1 MMRNL
6 DVQCKVVYYLH
17 IFSHLR
23 LDNIFS
29 PVIWR
34 MTGFICQVNSF
45 GWHLNVNCHTLN
57 RIIKFYTISGGWN
70 YPICPILIHFFF
82 FFIWNFCKKWARDD
96 DECPLPTHTREKGKL
111 RDDLQLKIWQKQNK
125 TKSRNGGRRDSPTAI
140 KWSRNNDNISFIIRK
155 RKKMKERKKKK
166 KFQFWNLFFFFFV
179 CFFLNAAIVYLIAS
193 HPTIYET
200 RIGKRVSAV
209 SHCYFIIIFFLFFCF
224 FIFWLGLSVPAG
236 NKR

>member
-1 MMRNL
+1 MKNKSSQFVMSWQATYTRIINIIIITMMMRNL

-82 FFIWNFCKKWARDD
+82 FFSFEIFVRSEPEMMMNAHCQHTLEKKENCATICNWKFD
-96 DECPLPTHTREKGKL
+96 K
-111 RDDLQLKIWQKQNK
+111 NK
-125 TKSRNGGRRDSPTAI
+125 TKQ
-140 KWSRNNDNISFIIRK
+140 K
-155 RKKMKERKKKK
+155 
-166 KFQFWNLFFFFFV
+166 V
-179 CFFLNAAIVYLIAS
+179 
-193 HPTIYET
+193 ET
-200 RIGKRVSAV
+200 GEDVTPQQPSSEAEIM
-209 SHCYFIIIFFLFFCF
+209 IIFR
-224 FIFWLGLSVPAG
+224 S
-236 NKR
+236 